1 MKHIDKPKIN
11 IKDMLTEMSE
21 SIRDSRRKGA
31 VKKSVDF
38 FVQKSQ
44 EYDELATINKLY
56 KIPLS
61 KTVNENL
68 SSEDMIWLYNQKF
81 VLGNIKAEYYD
92 KIMSLA
98 VNGKCPI
105 CGIGPVS
112 NLDHY
117 LAKSLYP
124 TYAITPINLV
134 PECRDC
140 NFNKRDTLI
149 KSATDS
155 PLHPYYDE
163 IDNRIWLVAELV
175 KDNDNI
181 IVRYAINSELYN
193 DDIILYKRLEN
204 HFILYKLNKA
214 YSVQATTEICE
225 NMQLWH
231 NIFSKKGQEG
241 LKSYLKEC
249 LESKELLQKNTWNT
263 ALLRALID
271 NIEIIE

>member
-1 MKHIDKPKIN
+1 
-11 IKDMLTEMSE
+11 
-21 SIRDSRRKGA
+21 
-31 VKKSVDF
+31 
-38 FVQKSQ
+38 
-44 EYDELATINKLY
+44 
-56 KIPLS
+56 
-61 KTVNENL
+61 
-68 SSEDMIWLYNQKF
+68 
-81 VLGNIKAEYYD
+81 
-92 KIMSLA
+92 MSLA

-175 KDNDNI
+175 KDKFNWTLI
-181 IVRYAINSELYN
+181 FWLVTSYIVSSMVYLTWEFKWPILIFEVVAVLVILAIVFINKN
-193 DDIILYKRLEN
+193 KKRAN
-204 HFILYKLNKA
+204 N
-214 YSVQATTEICE
+214 
-225 NMQLWH
+225 
-231 NIFSKKGQEG
+231 
-241 LKSYLKEC
+241 
-249 LESKELLQKNTWNT
+249 
-263 ALLRALID
+263 
-271 NIEIIE
+271 